1 MRQLKDYKNYEI
13 YKNGSFYYGRN
24 IAGEYTDFFN
34 TIVELK
40 AIIDDDK
47 RSETDCVYDSLYKL
61 YSASKIH
68 YRDLYN
74 DCIYAFCSGY
84 MPKVSISSLFNAV
97 MKLRDLLN

>member
-1 MRQLKDYKNYEI
+1 MRQLKDYRNYEI
-13 YKNGSFYYGRN
+13 YKDGSFYYGKN
-24 IAGEYTDFFN
+24 FAGEYTDYFN

-40 AIIDDDK
+40 TIIDADK

-61 YSASKIH
+61 YSNGRIH
-68 YRDLYN
+68 SSDLYN

-84 MPKVSISSLFNAV
+84 MGRVSISSIFNAV